1 MKSVPASGSGEG
13 LRRRAEVVA
22 AGFADLL
29 PTGVQRDLVDGIE
42 AALRAVSRE
51 GECCVPLPGE
61 PSFVLLGRD
70 PQAPALVET
79 WAAERERAEPSS
91 PKPAMARRTAAA
103 MAAWKLLNPEIGL
116 PAAAVAF
123 AAPATR
129 DAENSALR
137 RILAFDTTEFP
148 AMEEEAIRRVEAGIR
163 CPVVLLEACE
173 AVAAAGASDLG
184 IELRPL
190 HDGVSTS
197 VCDVSTRV
205 FDVRPPSGG

>member
-1 MKSVPASGSGEG
+1 MTSVPAPEGGDG
-13 LRRRAEVVA
+13 LRRRAEAVA
-22 AGFADLL
+22 SGFAALL
-29 PTGVQRDLVDGIE
+29 PSEAHRDLVEGIE

-91 PKPAMARRTAAA
+91 SKPAMACRTAGA
-103 MAAWKLLNPEIGL
+103 MTAWKLLHPEIGL

-137 RILAFDTTEFP
+137 RVLAFDTTEFP

-173 AVAAAGASDLG
+173 AVAAAGASELG
-184 IELRPL
+184 IHLRPL
-190 HDGVSTS
+190 HTGVTTPA
-197 VCDVSTRV
+197 CGIR
-205 FDVRPPSGG
+205 RPSGG